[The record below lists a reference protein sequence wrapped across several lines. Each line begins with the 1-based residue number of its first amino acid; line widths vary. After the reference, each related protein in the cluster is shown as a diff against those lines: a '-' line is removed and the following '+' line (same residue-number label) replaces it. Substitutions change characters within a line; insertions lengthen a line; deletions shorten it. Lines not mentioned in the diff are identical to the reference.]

1 MTLEVLF
8 TAAGQRRT
16 FLLMGLL
23 GAALALLVHLGGSLH
38 RVSRPLGMVADL
50 LTAAGFV
57 LAAAWIII
65 GSGEGLR
72 LYGLL
77 GLCIG
82 GALYLGGLA
91 PAVEWVKKRLPRR
104 PGQSKEHS
112 SGT

>member
-91 PAVEWVKKRLPRR
+91 PAVEWAGSWLSKKSCSAKERD
-104 PGQSKEHS
+104 SK
-112 SGT
+112 